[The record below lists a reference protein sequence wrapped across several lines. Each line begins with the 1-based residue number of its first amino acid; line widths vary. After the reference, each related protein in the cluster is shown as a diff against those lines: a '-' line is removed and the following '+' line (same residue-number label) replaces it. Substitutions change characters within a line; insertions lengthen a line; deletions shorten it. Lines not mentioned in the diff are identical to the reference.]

1 MLKKDIDALPDYVK
15 LAISRTCQLSDP
27 DGMELRLAGAVRYQ
41 KWLDGRVLPD
51 KPVLQSV
58 K

>member
-15 LAISRTCQLSDP
+15 LAISRTCHLSDP
-27 DGMELRLAGAVRYQ
+27 DGMEVRLAGAVRYQ
-41 KWLDGRVLPD
+41 EWLENRVLPD
-51 KPVLQSV
+51 KPVLQAV

>member
-15 LAISRTCQLSDP
+15 LAISRTCRMSDP
-27 DGMELRLAGAVRYQ
+27 EGMERRLAAAVRYQ
-41 KWLDGRVLPD
+41 KWLENRVLPD
-51 KPVLQSV
+51 KPVLQAV